1 MEEAAEGIV
10 ALCRRCH
17 RETRLTAARQRTRNH
32 ICNRCA
38 NVARD
43 ADVARYLS
51 RKLADTLRRRGVPRP
66 YPGVTFVRAV
76 MARCGERSVLSNEA
90 ADDARG
96 LCVVL
101 RDPARGFVVDNA
113 ALVTSRECSALSRAR
128 NDTISTR
135 LMDCT
140 E

>member
-1 MEEAAEGIV
+1 MEEVEGLV
-10 ALCRRCH
+10 VLCRRCR
-17 RETRLTAARQRTRNH
+17 RETRLTAARQRTHNH
-32 ICNRCA
+32 VCNRCA
-38 NVARD
+38 NIARD

-66 YPGVTFVRAV
+66 YPGVAFVRAV
-76 MARCGERSVLSNEA
+76 MARCEQRSVLSNA
-90 ADDARG
+90 ANDVRG

-101 RDPARGFVVDNA
+101 RDPARGFVVENA
-113 ALVTSRECSALSRAR
+113 ALVTSRECSALSRVR
-128 NDTISTR
+128 NDTTATR

>member
-1 MEEAAEGIV
+1 MEEGLV
-10 ALCRRCH
+10 VVPCRRCG
-17 RETRLTAARQRTRNH
+17 RETRLTAARQRTHNH

-51 RKLADTLRRRGVPRP
+51 RKLADTLRRHGVPRP
-66 YPGVTFVRAV
+66 YPGVAFVRAV
-76 MARCGERSVLSNEA
+76 MRRCEERSVLSQA
-90 ADDARG
+90 ADARH

-113 ALVTSRECSALSRAR
+113 VLVTSRECSAISRRR
-128 NDTISTR
+128 NDTTEAR
-135 LMDCT
+135 LMMDCT